1 MVRASGRQIFAAS
14 TVAGVFSLGVL
25 AELMHRRAAP
35 RPAPNGKNPSV
46 VVLGYPSR
54 PGGRPHPVQRW
65 RIKVAKRTIERYG
78 ARRVVLSGGASRH
91 GPTEAAVMAKLA
103 KSVGI
108 DPAITILEP
117 NSTSTWANVENS
129 SRLVAGC
136 DVVILVSDPIHA
148 ARARGYWLRQ
158 HPSDSQR
165 VFVTP
170 CVGIGGWWIKIP
182 TFLYDTLRS
191 ARSSL
196 QDRYG

>member
-1 MVRASGRQIFAAS
+1 MRASGRQIFAAS
-14 TVAGVFSLGVL
+14 TIAGVFSLGVL
-25 AELMHRRAAP
+25 AELMHHRAAP
-35 RPAPNGKNPSV
+35 RPVPGGKHAAV
-46 VVLGYPSR
+46 VVLGYPSL

-65 RIKVAKRTIERYG
+65 RIKAAKRTIERYG
-78 ARRVVLSGGASRH
+78 AIRVVLSGGASRH

-103 KSVGI
+103 KAVGI
-108 DPAITILEP
+108 DPTITVLES

-158 HPSDSQR
+158 HPSDIHR

-182 TFLYDTLRS
+182 TFLYDALRS
-191 ARSSL
+191 ARSNL
-196 QDRYG
+196 EGRYG